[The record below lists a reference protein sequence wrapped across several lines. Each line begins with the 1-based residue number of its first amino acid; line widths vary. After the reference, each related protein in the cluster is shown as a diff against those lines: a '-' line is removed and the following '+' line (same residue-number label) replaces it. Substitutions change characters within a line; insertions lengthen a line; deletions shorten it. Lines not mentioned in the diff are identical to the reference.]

1 MSVQMPIAIAPMR
14 PLDRE
19 GLPVLGMIVSA
30 QFSVSGFAKRWVH
43 CNQLANY
50 FARFASA
57 NAADPER
64 QSTLLST
71 FFNEVLEV
79 LFRNQSGD
87 GQIRLKFQQ
96 ANRRLSLQA
105 EVPVHGPSRAFYKRA
120 VGLANRPDLDAWYR
134 EWLENGQAA
143 SEPEDGDAMSLA
155 VGLLELVAVYDTTLT
170 LEEPG
175 DDVPLLLK
183 FEFPYENE
191 EVE

>member
-1 MSVQMPIAIAPMR
+1 MSVQLPIDLGKARSP
-14 PLDRE
+14 DRE
-19 GLPVLGMIVSA
+19 GLPVIGLIVSA

-57 NAADPER
+57 NAPDPER

-87 GQIRLKFQQ
+87 GQIKLSFQQ
-96 ANRRLSLQA
+96 TSRRLTLQA
-105 EVPVHGPSRAFYKRA
+105 EVPVHEPSRAFYKRA
-120 VGLANRPDLDAWYR
+120 VGLANRSDLDVWYR
-134 EWLENGQAA
+134 EWLENGPSQTQADD
-143 SEPEDGDAMSLA
+143 EGAMELA

-175 DDVPLLLK
+175 EGLPLLLK